1 MSILDYSVLRNED
14 YGTNPPFKSDETGL
28 HGDAEFPIAVYH
40 ADVTNNF
47 VSWHWHEELEFGY
60 AVEGSVLMEC
70 GKNKHILNK
79 GDIYFIN
86 SNTLHAMFKAETG
99 QKSVFRSVVMHGS
112 IVGGKEDSI
121 YHRKYVAP
129 ITGNSGLRELI
140 FTPKD
145 GSYSKILGLLTNLSL
160 IHI

>member
-47 VSWHWHEELEFGY
+47 VSWHWHEELEFGF

-70 GKNKHILNK
+70 GKNKHILFRNK
-79 GDIYFIN
+79 EHTQRPI
-86 SNTLHAMFKAETG
+86 SSL
-99 QKSVFRSVVMHGS
+99 MHQQQPS
-112 IVGGKEDSI
+112 SRHVQ
-121 YHRKYVAP
+121 
-129 ITGNSGLRELI
+129 SG
-140 FTPKD
+140 D
-145 GSYSKILGLLTNLSL
+145 GSKKRVPLCCDAWFHSGRKRGQHLPSEICCAHNGQQRTA
-160 IHI
+160 

>member
-79 GDIYFIN
+79 GDIL
-86 SNTLHAMFKAETG
+86 STATL
-99 QKSVFRSVVMHGS
+99 
-112 IVGGKEDSI
+112 
-121 YHRKYVAP
+121 
-129 ITGNSGLRELI
+129 
-140 FTPKD
+140 FTPC
-145 GSYSKILGLLTNLSL
+145 SKRRRVKKACSALL
-160 IHI
+160 

>member
-99 QKSVFRSVVMHGS
+99 QKACS
-112 IVGGKEDSI
+112 
-121 YHRKYVAP
+121 A
-129 ITGNSGLRELI
+129 
-140 FTPKD
+140 
-145 GSYSKILGLLTNLSL
+145 LLWCMVP
-160 IHI
+160 